1 MDTRLGTSSLTS
13 FILSQYK
20 ERVQFCNYSTKT
32 LINSCEILSE
42 IVPDF
47 DLSPIII
54 INISNCADRKL
65 LLNHCKPAFE
75 KAKKTFILFN
85 KEFPVVSEK
94 SWGIFLSEEDEL
106 LKDWFF
112 IVYSPE
118 IAYII
123 LAQHPSDNS
132 SSDIPVIISY
142 DREIVKNSLDWLSDK
157 LPASDKEKIL
167 NNILELDK
175 VEISP
180 SQRERFLTRVLEKV
194 TFNLTRAPGEYERIA
209 QEMGSILD
217 TLTVTN
223 TELGLLNRMREL
235 ISRSLDT
242 KEIYQGVLSAV
253 EVVDLESVIVL
264 LLDEDKN
271 FYVDFNS
278 EVKEA
283 FAESAC
289 KTLSALFSETPL
301 QEALQVFYPDQAGE
315 NLKELALACQNSSVR
330 TIAIVPLLS
339 RNFTIGVML
348 LTSNSKRNFSTED
361 QRLLTGIGS
370 QIAIAIESAILYEKS
385 QRLARQMGALFEVGK
400 TISSHL
406 EISPLLASI
415 AENAGKLLDAE
426 HTLVSII
433 FSDKQNNKMDTMAE
447 WSLDQES
454 RAINLSKF
462 VNKNDCVQEEVGQD
476 NSNDASLISF
486 PIFVKDRSSS
496 QRKLLGTFCAS
507 RDAKRNRPFTQ
518 ADLDLLHNL
527 TSQVSIA
534 VENAELYARIIAAN
548 EQLREAIRLKDEL
561 VSMVAHDFR
570 SPLTSIQAFSELL
583 QDRVSDEGVKKYL
596 GIINR
601 QSKHLASL
609 AADTLTMSRLESG
622 NFPLD
627 FKTFRMNE
635 LIASLME
642 TRSADKNIDL
652 KFEFPE
658 EEIEINGDSRRIYEV
673 IDNLLGNAIKY
684 SPDGAFVR
692 VNISKIDEGVQVSI
706 ADKGMG
712 ISEQDLPRLFQK
724 FSRLDSARQ
733 RQIAGT
739 GLGLYICRSFIEA
752 HGGRIWVDSE
762 VGKGSTFHF
771 VLPTQ
776 KNRSN
781 ETNHQ

>member
-1 MDTRLGTSSLTS
+1 MATGQETQSLAS
-13 FILSQYK
+13 FILSEYK
-20 ERVQFCNYSTKT
+20 DRIDLRTYTTKT
-32 LINSCEILSE
+32 LSNSCEILSE
-42 IVPDF
+42 IVPEF
-47 DLSPIII
+47 HLSPIVIL
-54 INISNCADRKL
+54 NTSNSPDRKL
-65 LLNHCKPAFE
+65 LLNKCKPALE
-75 KAKKTFILFN
+75 SAKKTFILYH
-85 KEFPVVSEK
+85 KEFPVISEK
-94 SWGIFLSEEDEL
+94 SWGIFLSLEDTL
-106 LKDWFF
+106 LLDWFF

-118 IAYII
+118 IAYLV
-123 LAQHPSDNS
+123 LAKTDSEIETG
-132 SSDIPVIISY
+132 IPVIISY
-142 DREIVKNSLDWLSDK
+142 DREIIKNSLSWLVNKFSEIDREKFVNNLSEIDK
-157 LPASDKEKIL
+157 I
-167 NNILELDK
+167 I
-175 VEISP
+175 ISP
-180 SQRERFLTRVLEKV
+180 SQREFYLTRVLEKV

-209 QEMGSILD
+209 QEMES
-217 TLTVTN
+217 TLYKLALTN
-223 TELGLLNRMREL
+223 SELALLNRMQEL

-253 EVVDLESVIVL
+253 EVADLESVIIL

-271 FYVDFNS
+271 FYLDFNS
-278 EVKEA
+278 GAKRE

-289 KTLSALFSETPL
+289 RTFSNLFFETQLP
-301 QEALQVFYPDQAGE
+301 EGLQVFYPDQVQDS
-315 NLKELALACQNSSVR
+315 LKELSSTSHNAGIR
-330 TIAIVPLLS
+330 TLVTIPLRS
-339 RNFTIGVML
+339 RNATIGIML
-348 LTSNSKRNFSTED
+348 LTSSSRRNFSTED

-426 HTLVSII
+426 HTLVSIV

-447 WSLDQES
+447 WSLNSES

-462 VNKNDCVQEEVGQD
+462 IHKDKCQQEELAQD
-476 NSNDASLISF
+476 PSNDASLISF
-486 PIFVKDRSSS
+486 PIFVKDRSSA

-507 RDAKRNRPFTQ
+507 RDVKNNRPFTQ

-534 VENAELYARIIAAN
+534 VENAELYAKIIAAN

-583 QDRVSDEGVKKYL
+583 QDRVSDEGIKKYL
-596 GIINR
+596 AIINR

-609 AADTLTMSRLESG
+609 AADTLTMSRLETG

-627 FKTFRMNE
+627 FKPFRINE
-635 LIASLME
+635 LITSLME
-642 TRSADKNIDL
+642 TRSADANVDL
-652 KFEFPE
+652 KFEFLE
-658 EEIEINGDSRRIYEV
+658 EDIEISGDSRRIYEV

-692 VNISKIDEGVQVSI
+692 VNISKTNDGVQVSI

-712 ISEQDLPRLFQK
+712 IASSDLPRLFQK

-739 GLGLYICRSFIEA
+739 GLGLYICRAFIEA

-762 VGKGSTFHF
+762 VGKGSIFHF
-771 VLPTQ
+771 VLPI
-776 KNRSN
+776 KNNCFN
-781 ETNHQ
+781 ETSR